1 MNIHQQ
7 HLLDLLK
14 EVDEFCKEYDI
25 TYYCAGGTVI
35 GAARHRGFIPW
46 DDDIDI
52 YMTRENFAKF
62 DKALKEHG
70 PDDRKLEYYEGNHER
85 QAAVPRYHK
94 DDDTM
99 FCHFNLLGHSSAG
112 TSIDVFILDPIPDDY
127 EARVDYY
134 AGLFAY
140 SDLISP
146 CHVYSHRLPLSKYYV
161 YDKYKK
167 IADEEGRPH
176 AVELISD
183 KLFRYEPT
191 ECSNYCLRWGS
202 VILIYP
208 IEVIGEPTYLPF
220 EDMMIPVPH
229 DWYRY
234 LAIHYGM
241 DWADLPYE
249 ETQGEH
255 INIVRYDMKY
265 DYFYE
270 KRDEMFT
277 QEQLLDLHFQWKD
290 AEREFFRTA
299 EPIEKYVYET
309 QNKICRAELDKRLSK
324 ALTETGTKL
333 LKELFESGEYF
344 RIKDIYTPYLELQ
357 LSHAY
362 MGRQMRH
369 GTQFRWL
376 FPLIMPLTE
385 EEMDI
390 LLRSMLRTGQQRTVE
405 KLVGIYRR
413 GNVASTAIDEAA
425 KIVDLI
431 NTARR
436 SYYLGE
442 YEEARTTIEESGLQ
456 TDTPTLYDFLWLA
469 AVHGEVT
476 DSQAAELAAR
486 AADESSDAVR
496 KAWGDFLWKNNRR
509 DEAEAAYRRLMRT
522 CRNGLF
528 WLDIKS
534 KVPDIDPIPTK
545 RLTPFTD
552 TDLTKKQRELLEE
565 IAGICSSNGI
575 KYVIC
580 PDLARRMYLTGN
592 IGYINGN
599 REIFMDAEN
608 ALKFMDVFETS
619 GRNDRSL
626 LSWKN
631 GDSVRDFAL
640 VYTDKS
646 NVFCDFR
653 RLDQWRNMGIFITIR
668 ILRSEDTSK
677 AYKRNVLLDE
687 FTANLINLE
696 QIDKRNLQSA
706 GKRLAYARTKLMLP
720 GRRTNFGRRLF
731 DKSIHTELAAAG
743 KGGFYYYTNTRG
755 IKPVK
760 HKYSRAMWED
770 ICETEMNGVSYIIPV
785 AMTAK
790 YVPHETDLAN
800 VPPINSIF
808 IYKSEELSW
817 DEVSLWINDAA
828 YATLDWE
835 KYSVTRRKF
844 RKISDEV
851 WHAWWMVLKLG
862 EELDVNETADDTVAA
877 YMEAIEKGDNSAVV
891 DAISKVD
898 ATVKKYAALEVPI
911 ILKSALRKCY
921 SDYLDRSGQT
931 DFLEEIEIIHRKYG
945 N

>member
-14 EVDEFCKEYDI
+14 EVDAFCKEYDI

-70 PDDRKLEYYEGNHER
+70 PADRKLEYYEGNHER

-112 TSIDVFILDPIPDDY
+112 TSLDVFILDPIPDNY

-146 CHVYSHRLPLSKYYV
+146 CHVYSHRLPLSKYDV

-167 IADEEGRPH
+167 IADEEGRPR
-176 AVELISD
+176 AVELISE
-183 KLFRYEPT
+183 KIFRYEPS

-208 IEVIGEPTYLPF
+208 IDVIGEPTYLPF

-241 DWADLPYE
+241 DWVDLPYE

-270 KRDEMFT
+270 KRDELYT
-277 QEQLLDLHFQWKD
+277 QEQLLELHFKWKD
-290 AEREFFRTA
+290 AEREFFRA
-299 EPIEKYVYET
+299 ADPIEKFVLET
-309 QNKICRAELDKRLSK
+309 QNKICREELNKRLSR
-324 ALTETGTKL
+324 ALKETCTGSL
-333 LKELFESGEYF
+333 GELFESGEYS
-344 RIKDIYTPYLELQ
+344 RIKDIYEPYLELQ
-357 LSHAY
+357 MSHAY

-385 EEMDI
+385 EEMGI

-442 YEEARTTIEESGLQ
+442 YKDTRRLIEESGLQ
-456 TDTPTLYDFLWLA
+456 AEIPTLSDFLWLA

-476 DSQAAELAAR
+476 ESQAAELAAR
-486 AADESSDAVR
+486 ASGGSSDAIR
-496 KAWGDFLWKNNRR
+496 KAWGDLLWKCNKL
-509 DEAEAAYRRLMRT
+509 DEAKEVYRTLMKT

-528 WLDIKS
+528 WLDIQS
-534 KVPDIDPIPTK
+534 KVTDIDPIPTK
-545 RLTPFTD
+545 RLTPFID

-565 IAGICSSNGI
+565 IADICNSNGI
-575 KYVIC
+575 RYVIG

-608 ALKFMDVFETS
+608 ALKFMDAFRSS
-619 GRNDRSL
+619 GRHDRSL
-626 LSWKN
+626 LSWRD
-631 GDSVRDFAL
+631 GDTIRDFSL

-653 RLDQWRNMGIFITIR
+653 RLDQWRDMGIFITIR
-668 ILRSEDTSK
+668 ILRSDKTPE
-677 AYKRNVLLDE
+677 AYKRNVMLDE
-687 FTANLINLE
+687 FTVNLINLE
-696 QIDKRNLQSA
+696 QIDKRNLQSI
-706 GKRLAYARTKLMLP
+706 GKKLAYARTKLMLP
-720 GRRTNFGRRLF
+720 DHRANFGRRLF
-731 DKSIHTELAAAG
+731 DRSIRTEMAAAG
-743 KGGFYYYTNTRG
+743 KGGLYYYTNNRG

-760 HKYSRAMWED
+760 HKFSRAMWD
-770 ICETEMNGVSYIIPV
+770 NTFETEMNGVSYTIPL

-790 YVPHETDLAN
+790 YVPHEADLAN

-808 IYKSEELSW
+808 IYRSDEMSW
-817 DEVSLWINDAA
+817 KEISPLIDDAA
-828 YATLDWE
+828 YAALDWE
-835 KYSVTRRKF
+835 KYSATRRRF
-844 RKISDEV
+844 RKISDKV

-862 EELDVNETADDTVAA
+862 EELDVNETAAEIVDAYRKAIDVGDMVAA
-877 YMEAIEKGDNSAVV
+877 GEAINIVDNLE
-891 DAISKVD
+891 
-898 ATVKKYAALEVPI
+898 KKYAALDVPI
-911 ILKSALRKCY
+911 DLEPDLRDCY
-921 SDYLDRSGQT
+921 EDYLKRSGQT
-931 DFLEEIEIIHRKYG
+931 EFFNRIKSFRP

>member
-1 MNIHQQ
+1 MNIHQK
-7 HLLDLLK
+7 HLLDLLR
-14 EVDEFCKEYDI
+14 EVDAFCREHNI

-62 DKALKEHG
+62 GEALEKYG
-70 PDDRKLEYYEGNHER
+70 PEDRKLEYYEADHER

-94 DDDTM
+94 ETDTM

-112 TSIDVFILDPIPDDY
+112 TSLDVFILDPIPDEY

-146 CHVYSHRLPLSKYYV
+146 CHVYSHRLPLSKYDV

-167 IADEEGRPH
+167 IADEEGRPR

-183 KLFRYEPT
+183 KIFHYEPP

-208 IEVIGEPTYLPF
+208 VEVIGEPTYLPF

-234 LAIHYGM
+234 LAVHYGM

-270 KRDEMFT
+270 KRDELYT
-277 QEQLLDLHFQWKD
+277 QEQLLDLHFKWKD
-290 AEREFFRTA
+290 AEREFFRA
-299 EPIEKYVYET
+299 ADPIEKFVLET
-309 QNKICRAELDKRLSK
+309 QNKICRAELDKRLGK
-324 ALTETGTKL
+324 ALKETGKKSL
-333 LKELFESGEYF
+333 GELFESGEYS

-357 LSHAY
+357 MSHAY

-376 FPLIMPLTE
+376 FPLIMPLAE
-385 EEMDI
+385 EEMSI
-390 LLRSMLRTGQQRTVE
+390 LLRTMFRTGQQRTVE

-413 GNVASTAIDEAA
+413 GNVASAPIDEAA

-442 YEEARTTIEESGLQ
+442 FEVARRLIEESGLQ
-456 TDTPTLYDFLWLA
+456 AEIPTLSDFLWLS
-469 AVHGEVT
+469 AVQGEVSE
-476 DSQAAELAAR
+476 SQAAELAAK
-486 AADESSDAVR
+486 ATAGSSDAIR
-496 KAWGDFLWKNNRR
+496 KAWGDLLWKCGKR
-509 DEAEAAYRRLMRT
+509 DEAEAVYRNLMKT

-528 WLDIKS
+528 WLDIQS

-575 KYVIC
+575 RYVVG

-608 ALKFMDVFETS
+608 ALKFMDAFRNS
-619 GRNDRSL
+619 GRHDRSL
-626 LSWKN
+626 LSWKD
-631 GDSVRDFAL
+631 GDTIRDFAL

-653 RLDQWRNMGIFITIR
+653 RLDQWRDMGIFITIR
-668 ILRSEDTSK
+668 ILRSEKTPKS
-677 AYKRNVLLDE
+677 YKRSVMLDE
-687 FTANLINLE
+687 FTTNLINLE
-696 QIDKRNLQSA
+696 QIDKRNLQSK
-706 GKRLAYARTKLMLP
+706 GKKLAYARTKLMLP
-720 GRRTNFGRRLF
+720 GRRANYGRRLF
-731 DKSIHTELAAAG
+731 DRSIAAETAAKG
-743 KGGFYYYTNTRG
+743 KGGLYYYTNTRG

-760 HKYSRAMWED
+760 HKFNRDMWD
-770 ICETEMNGVSYIIPV
+770 NTCETEMNGVSFTIPA

-808 IYKSEELSW
+808 IYRSGEMSW
-817 DEVSLWINDAA
+817 DEISPLIDDAA
-828 YATLDWE
+828 YASLDWE
-835 KYSVTRRKF
+835 KYSATRRKF
-844 RKISDEV
+844 RKISDKV

-862 EELDVNETADDTVAA
+862 EELDVNEAAAETAEAYRKAA
-877 YMEAIEKGDNSAVV
+877 DAGDMAAAG
-891 DAISKVD
+891 DAINAVD
-898 ATVKKYAALEVPI
+898 VVVKKYASLDVPI
-911 ILKSALRKCY
+911 DLDPVLRECY
-921 SDYLDRSGQT
+921 EDYLRRSGQ
-931 DFLEEIEIIHRKYG
+931 DEFLKAMHKLTT